1 MLMILDK
8 KEKEKWRCVFE
19 RMILCCLLIHRDDDG
34 DEDVEER
41 APSLGDF
48 P

>member
-8 KEKEKWRCVFE
+8 KKKWRCVFE
-19 RMILCCLLIHRDDDG
+19 RMILCCLLIHRDDDDG